1 MIHFYIAARSII
13 YKPTK
18 DDAPDTAQMNKLVR
32 ELVAEALCAEGVEEI
47 FTIVEE
53 QAESID
59 IFDDEYMERALKLKL
74 PHTKI
79 QLLQKLL
86 GKAISDF
93 KKVNQ
98 LKGVDC
104 SKRVQ

>member
-1 MIHFYIAARSII
+1 M
-13 YKPTK
+13 
-18 DDAPDTAQMNKLVR
+18 
-32 ELVAEALCAEGVEEI
+32 
-47 FTIVEE
+47 
-53 QAESID
+53 
-59 IFDDEYMERALKLKL
+59 